1 MRLAEGS
8 GAQTAAFRNC
18 FRLVF
23 VTGTMVRGCPV
34 FSVLFCTRH
43 TEHNQLESFVHA
55 GLNQSASA
63 FVSDHAA
70 KGTGIGPNA
79 MLQRKLVGEV

>member
-8 GAQTAAFRNC
+8 GAQTVAFRNY

-34 FSVLFCTRH
+34 FSVLFCTRN
-43 TEHNQLESFVHA
+43 TEHSQLESFVQA
-55 GLNQSASA
+55 GLSHCFRPCCSGNR
-63 FVSDHAA
+63 HWA
-70 KGTGIGPNA
+70 KDNVTDK
-79 MLQRKLVGEV
+79 RLVEIV